1 MSTGAKTDPRSDP
14 KSDPVTPPAGR
25 KTPWSNPHLVP
36 PLAGIAV
43 LLLMQ
48 AALLLWP
55 TIYGKPL
62 GPEMRYL
69 QIALWLLS
77 ILLLA
82 WLAFVLRDLSIL
94 LSGRLDES
102 VKDHVEH
109 IAMKSRTLE
118 VLYDVAASINMATD
132 LDDLLNRFLHTMKD
146 VVSAR
151 AACVRLL
158 DDQGQMQLV
167 ASIGLEDVLHVPA
180 QALALDA
187 CLDGTVLCSA
197 DEEESLQGLSHHG
210 TGAVSPGN
218 GIETVIVPLV
228 YRGTTLGVYT
238 LYVDRPEVTA
248 REDIRNLLI
257 SIGRHLGM
265 AIEKAQLDEE
275 ARNMTIM
282 QERATLAH
290 ELHDSLAQTLASLRF
305 QVRVLDETLQ
315 QSSEYGAI
323 SEIEQVEN
331 SLDEAYSELRD
342 LIAHFRAPMG
352 GHSLMPAVENLV
364 KRFRAQCSIPIFLQ
378 YGDWRNDK
386 LAAHVEMN
394 ILRIIQEALTNIR
407 KHSQASNV
415 RVMLRHEK
423 DASSLVLIEDDGI
436 GISRPTDDTQPGEHI
451 GLLIMQERA
460 RRIGGELRIESEP
473 GEGTRI
479 VLTFRPET
487 QEKRKILPMLRA
499 T

>member
-1 MSTGAKTDPRSDP
+1 MNNGVHTGPAI
-14 KSDPVTPPAGR
+14 PPTERAAL
-25 KTPWSNPHLVP
+25 WSNPQLIP
-36 PLAGIAV
+36 PLAGLAI
-43 LLLMQ
+43 LLVTQ
-48 AALLLWP
+48 AGLLLWA
-55 TIYGKPL
+55 TLASVPL
-62 GPEMRYL
+62 PADIRYV
-69 QIALWLLS
+69 QIALWLFS
-77 ILLLA
+77 TLLLA
-82 WLAFVLRDLSIL
+82 WLAFLLRDLSIL

-158 DDQGQMQLV
+158 DEQGQMQLV
-167 ASIGLEDVLHVPA
+167 ASIGLDDVLHAPA
-180 QALALDA
+180 QALTLED
-187 CLDGTVLCSA
+187 CLVGTVLYSA
-197 DEEESLQGLSHHG
+197 DEAETLKALNHHG
-210 TGAVSPGN
+210 SVTTTAPVQD
-218 GIETVIVPLV
+218 GIETVVVPLV
-228 YRGTTLGVYT
+228 YRGTTLGVYM

-265 AIEKAQLDEE
+265 AIEKAQLDDE
-275 ARNMTIM
+275 ARDMTIM

-323 SEIEQVEN
+323 SGIEQVEN

-378 YGDWRNDK
+378 HGDWYDDK
-386 LAAHVEMN
+386 LAPNVEMN

-415 RVMLRHEK
+415 RVMLRRER
-423 DASSLVLIEDDGI
+423 DDSSMVLIEDDGI
-436 GISRPTDDTQPGEHI
+436 GIGKPPDDTQPGEHI

-460 RRIGGELRIESEP
+460 RRIGGELRIESES

-487 QEKRKILPMLRA
+487 SEKRKILPMLRA